1 MAETKSFESQ
11 GNLML
16 RTGSTSSSCANSEQ
30 HEMNTEYVERQ
41 PYYYNNQT
49 SVYGFDMVKR
59 WLISHWNATSVHAQG
74 PWVKLYTKPGSW
86 IYPRDSVDEPLQVAN
101 FQCSAWHCTL
111 IALFV
116 SCSTELVGNEW
127 RLNLHSSGLYLETWL
142 GPLRSLSILF
152 VISFCIIFAA
162 NEESFLI
169 RVSGRS
175 SPGPWLFKPSML
187 VFSCDA
193 PQVMIV

>member
-59 WLISHWNATSVHAQG
+59 
-74 PWVKLYTKPGSW
+74 
-86 IYPRDSVDEPLQVAN
+86 
-101 FQCSAWHCTL
+101 
-111 IALFV
+111 
-116 SCSTELVGNEW
+116 
-127 RLNLHSSGLYLETWL
+127 
-142 GPLRSLSILF
+142 
-152 VISFCIIFAA
+152 
-162 NEESFLI
+162 
-169 RVSGRS
+169 
-175 SPGPWLFKPSML
+175 
-187 VFSCDA
+187 
-193 PQVMIV
+193 